1 MPLFSPSSPVNCTGT
16 PKLLS
21 RRSVAQARVPPGTP
35 VIWISPGSAQPPST
49 RPYVRQ
55 PWICSTAGLHHSTLH
70 RFSNPPW
77 FFWVVA
83 HVSPFHFSLTNGIM
97 NAMKN
102 EMIQIDKAGRV
113 VLPKPL
119 REQFNLLPGDKLR
132 LSVEGNGFRLEPTD
146 AGGELVRKGSVLVFT
161 GGFPEPITT
170 AQVNELIEQDREGR
184 IMAATGKLRRK

>member
-1 MPLFSPSSPVNCTGT
+1 MGPKANPLHSEPDQR
-16 PKLLS
+16 LS
-21 RRSVAQARVPPGTP
+21 RH
-35 VIWISPGSAQPPST
+35 SAL
-49 RPYVRQ
+49 R
-55 PWICSTAGLHHSTLH
+55 INGLWKGHEK
-70 RFSNPPW
+70 FS
-77 FFWVVA
+77 
-83 HVSPFHFSLTNGIM
+83 FHFYLTNGIM
-97 NAMKN
+97 NDMKN
-102 EMIQIDKAGRV
+102 KTIQIDSAGRV

-184 IMAATGKLRRK
+184 IMAFESSNS